1 MTEKAQKPFTEQ
13 VVSSVTHG
21 APEDPGTT
29 GAWLMGGGEMGER
42 VRSCEWAS
50 RTLGP
55 VEQWPMSLKTAIRIM
70 LNSRYPMFVWWG
82 KELINFYN
90 DAYVPMLGKRH
101 PDALGRPASQVWA
114 DVWPV
119 VGPQTEMVLK
129 EGSSTWNEELLLVME
144 RNGFREEAYFTFSYS
159 PAPDDLG
166 GIGGVFCAV
175 TEDTQ
180 RVLGQRRLRVL
191 RALAEQANQAR
202 TAEDACK
209 VAASILAQ
217 DSNDLPF
224 SVLYLLSPD
233 QRQGNLV
240 GIAGMD
246 PARAPFPAT
255 IDLTDSAGVWR
266 FDRVVKSGESL
277 IVSELSDKLGIL
289 PNGIRPEQAIVL
301 PMAKPGQSTVAGFV
315 VAGISPM
322 LQFNDD
328 YKGFMNLLAGHIAT
342 AVGNARAYEQEKKRA
357 EALAELDRAKTAF
370 FSNVSHEFR
379 TPLTLI
385 LGPLEDCLATR
396 EALPT
401 QERERLE
408 MAHRNGLRLLKLVNT
423 LLDFSR
429 IEAGRS
435 QVSYEPTDLAL
446 MTAEL
451 ASVFRSATERAGLR
465 LIIDCPVLGE
475 MVYVD
480 REMWEKIVF
489 NLLSNAFKFTFE
501 GEIEVSLRQAGSAVE
516 MAVRDTGSGIPVDE
530 IPRLFERF
538 HRVKGARGRSYEG
551 SGIGLALV
559 QELVKLHG
567 GSIRVASELN
577 RGSTFTV
584 TVPLGKD
591 HLPANRIGAER
602 TLSTGLTGEAY
613 VQEALYWLP
622 DIQNPSQ
629 DLGLPP
635 SLLSVAAVPGQSLE
649 EGQRILLVDDNAD
662 MREYVRRLLAPS
674 YDVQTVADG
683 EAALEAVHQRLPD
696 LVVAD
701 VMMPKLDGFGLL
713 KELRSHGRTAA
724 IPVVLLSARSGEESR
739 IEGLEAGANDYVIKP
754 FSARELLARVTSQL
768 NMARIRREAAETQ
781 RKLRLDAELLAAI
794 VDSSDDAIIS
804 KNLDG
809 FITSWNKSA
818 ERLFGY
824 TAAEAVGQ
832 HITLIIP
839 LDRRKE
845 EEMILARLRSGE
857 RIDHF
862 ETVRQRKDGT
872 YVDLSLT
879 ISPVKEWTGRVVGAS
894 KVARDVTERKRTE
907 RALRESEERFRKL
920 SETLEAEVQVRTSEL
935 EQRNADVLR
944 QSEQLRE
951 LSRRLLQAQDEE
963 RRHIAR
969 ELHDS
974 AGQTLAVLGMNLTQ
988 LAQAA
993 EKIAPDFASQA
1004 ETSQELVRQLHQE
1017 IRTTSYLLHPPL
1029 LDEIGLPA
1037 ALSWYVDGLRDR
1049 SSLDIKLDISEEF
1062 ERLPRDLELVV
1073 FRLIQ
1078 ESLTNIHRHSGSKTA
1093 LISVTR
1099 EGENICVKIQDE
1111 GTGMSAERSA
1121 EIQTR
1126 GSGVGIRGM
1135 RERIQ
1140 QFHGVMN
1147 IESNGG
1153 GTKIVVAIPLP
1164 KPSLAQKDGGGKPL
1178 QATV

>member
-1 MTEKAQKPFTEQ
+1 MSAVEKVAASG
-13 VVSSVTHG
+13 SSTI
-21 APEDPGTT
+21 P
-29 GAWLMGGGEMGER
+29 GAWLVGGGEMGER
-42 VRSCEWAS
+42 VRSRDWAS
-50 RTLGP
+50 TPLGP
-55 VEQWPMSLKTAIRIM
+55 VEQWPMSLKTAIRIL

-90 DAYVPMLGKRH
+90 DAYLPMLGKRH
-101 PDALGRPASQVWA
+101 PDALGRSASQVWA

-119 VGPQTEMVLK
+119 VGPQTELVLN

-144 RNGFREEAYFTFSYS
+144 RNGFSEEAYFTFSYS

-166 GIGGVFCAV
+166 RPGGIFCAV

-180 RVLGQRRLRVL
+180 RILGRRRVRVL

-209 VAASILAQ
+209 VAANILAQ
-217 DSNDLPF
+217 DANDLPF
-224 SVLYLLSPD
+224 TLLYLLNHD
-233 QRQGNLV
+233 QANLV
-240 GIAGMD
+240 GIAGLD
-246 PARAPFPAT
+246 PGTAVFPST
-255 IDLTDSAGVWR
+255 VDLTNSAGLWP
-266 FDRVVKSGESL
+266 FDRVIKSGERL
-277 IVSELSDKLGIL
+277 IVHDLSEKLGIL
-289 PNGIRPEQAIVL
+289 LNGMHPEQAIVL
-301 PMAKPGQSTVAGFV
+301 PMAKPGQTTVAGFV

-322 LQFNDD
+322 LEFNDD

-379 TPLTLI
+379 TPLTLM
-385 LGPLEDCLATR
+385 LGPLEDCLAMR

-401 QERERLE
+401 QDRERLE
-408 MAHRNGLRLLKLVNT
+408 MAQRNGLRLLKLVNT

-435 QVSYEPTDLAL
+435 HVTYEPTDLAL

-465 LIIDCPVLGE
+465 LIIDCPAVEE

-480 REMWEKIVF
+480 REMWEKVVF
-489 NLLSNAFKFTFE
+489 NLLSNAFKFTFD
-501 GEIEVSLRQAGSAVE
+501 GEIEVSLRQVGSAVE
-516 MAVRDTGSGIPVDE
+516 MAVRDTGTGIPVDE

-538 HRVKGARGRSYEG
+538 HRVKGARGRSSEG

-567 GSIRVASELN
+567 GSIRVTSELN
-577 RGSTFTV
+577 LGSTFTV

-591 HLPANRIGAER
+591 HLPANRIGAAR
-602 TLSTGLTGEAY
+602 TLSSAGLRGEAY
-613 VQEALYWLP
+613 LQEALHWLP
-622 DIQNPSQ
+622 DIQNPSH
-629 DLGLPP
+629 DLGLSS
-635 SLLSVAAVPGQSLE
+635 SLLSAVAFPRQSLE
-649 EGQRILLVDDNAD
+649 GGHRILLADDNAD
-662 MREYVRRLLAPS
+662 MRKYVRRLLAPS
-674 YDVQTVADG
+674 CDVQTVADG
-683 EAALEAVHQRLPD
+683 EAALEAIHQRLPD
-696 LVVAD
+696 LVIAD

-713 KELRSHGRTAA
+713 KELRSHERTAA

-739 IEGLEAGANDYVIKP
+739 IEGLKAGADDYVVKP
-754 FSARELLARVTSQL
+754 FSTRELLARVTSQL
-768 NMARIRREAAETQ
+768 NMARIRREAMESQ

-809 FITSWNKSA
+809 VITSWNKSA

-845 EEMILARLRSGE
+845 EEMILARLRSGQ

-872 YVDLSLT
+872 HVDLSLT
-879 ISPVKEWTGRVVGAS
+879 ISPVKDWTGRVVGAS

-907 RALRESEERFRKL
+907 RALRESEEQFRKL

-974 AGQTLAVLGMNLTQ
+974 AGQTLAVLGMNLSQ

-993 EKIAPDFASQA
+993 QKIAPDFASQA
-1004 ETSQELVRQLHQE
+1004 ENSQELVRQLHQE

-1037 ALSWYVDGLRDR
+1037 ALSWYVDGLQDR

-1062 ERLPRDLELVV
+1062 ERLPRELELVV

-1093 LISVTR
+1093 LISIAR
-1099 EGENICVKIQDE
+1099 EGETICVRVQDE
-1111 GTGMSAERSA
+1111 GTGISAERLA
-1121 EIQTR
+1121 DIQTR

-1140 QFHGVMN
+1140 QFHGAMN
-1147 IESNGG
+1147 IESNGQ
-1153 GTKIVVAIPLP
+1153 GTTIIASIPLP
-1164 KPSLAQKDGGGKPL
+1164 KPCRAEKDSGAKPL
-1178 QATV
+1178 QARV

>member
-1 MTEKAQKPFTEQ
+1 MSAVEKMA
-13 VVSSVTHG
+13 
-21 APEDPGTT
+21 APDTSTIP
-29 GAWLMGGGEMGER
+29 GAWLVGGGEMGER
-42 VRSCEWAS
+42 VRSCDWAN
-50 RTLGP
+50 TPLGP
-55 VEQWPMSLKTAIRIM
+55 VEQWPMSLKTAIRIL

-90 DAYVPMLGKRH
+90 DAYLPMLGKRH
-101 PDALGRPASQVWA
+101 PDALGRPASEVWA

-119 VGPQTEMVLK
+119 VGPQTEIVLK

-144 RNGFREEAYFTFSYS
+144 RNGFSEEAYFTFSYS

-166 GIGGVFCAV
+166 RIGGVFCAV

-180 RVLGQRRLRVL
+180 RVLGQRRVRVL

-209 VAASILAQ
+209 IAANILAQ
-217 DSNDLPF
+217 DANDLPF
-224 SVLYLLSPD
+224 TLLYLLNHN
-233 QRQGNLV
+233 QRQADLV
-240 GIAGMD
+240 GIAGLD
-246 PARAPFPAT
+246 PGTAVFPST
-255 IDLTDSAGVWR
+255 VDLTNSAGLLP
-266 FDRVVKSGESL
+266 FDRVIKSGESL
-277 IVSELSDKLGIL
+277 IVHDLSDKLGIL
-289 PNGIRPEQAIVL
+289 LNGMKPEQAIVL

-315 VAGISPM
+315 AAGISPM

-328 YKGFMNLLAGHIAT
+328 YKGFMNLLAGQIAT
-342 AVGNARAYEQEKKRA
+342 AVGNARAYEHEKKRA
-357 EALAELDRAKTAF
+357 EAFAELDRAKTAF

-379 TPLTLI
+379 TPLTLM

-396 EALPT
+396 EALPS
-401 QERERLE
+401 QEREKLE

-435 QVSYEPTDLAL
+435 HVSYEPTDLAL

-451 ASVFRSATERAGLR
+451 ASVFRSATERTGLR

-475 MVYVD
+475 IVYVD
-480 REMWEKIVF
+480 REMWEKVVF
-489 NLLSNAFKFTFE
+489 NLLSNAFKFTFD
-501 GEIEVSLRQAGSAVE
+501 GEIEVSVRQVGSAVE
-516 MAVRDTGSGIPVDE
+516 MAVRDTGIGIPVDE

-538 HRVKGARGRSYEG
+538 HRVKGSRGRSYEG

-577 RGSTFTV
+577 RGSTFSV

-591 HLPANRIGAER
+591 HLPANRIGAAR
-602 TLSTGLTGEAY
+602 TLSSTGLTGEAY
-613 VQEALYWLP
+613 LQEALYWLP

-629 DLGLPP
+629 DLGLSP
-635 SLLSVAAVPGQSLE
+635 SLLSAAAVRGQSLE
-649 EGQRILLVDDNAD
+649 EGHHILLADDNAD

-683 EAALEAVHQRLPD
+683 EAALDAIHQRLPD

-713 KELRSHGRTAA
+713 NELRSNGRTAA
-724 IPVVLLSARSGEESR
+724 IPVLLLSARSGEESR
-739 IEGLEAGANDYVIKP
+739 IEGLKAGADDYLVKP

-809 FITSWNKSA
+809 VITSWNKSA

-824 TAAEAVGQ
+824 TAAEVVGQ

-839 LDRRKE
+839 ADRRKE
-845 EEMILARLRSGE
+845 EEMILSRLRSGE

-872 YVDLSLT
+872 HVDVSLT
-879 ISPVKEWTGRVVGAS
+879 ISPVKDWTGRVVGAS

-907 RALRESEERFRKL
+907 RALRQSEERLRKL

-935 EQRNADVLR
+935 EERNAHVLR

-974 AGQTLAVLGMNLTQ
+974 AGQTLAVLGMNLSE

-993 EKIAPDFASQA
+993 QKIAPDFATQA
-1004 ETSQELVRQLHQE
+1004 EASQELVRQLHQE

-1062 ERLPRDLELVV
+1062 ERLPRELELVV

-1093 LISVTR
+1093 LISVAR
-1099 EGENICVKIQDE
+1099 EGKNICIRVQDE
-1111 GTGMSAERSA
+1111 GTGISAERLA

-1140 QFHGVMN
+1140 QFHGAMN
-1147 IESNGG
+1147 IESNSE
-1153 GTKIVVAIPLP
+1153 GTTIIATIPLP
-1164 KPSLAQKDGGGKPL
+1164 KPSVGENESGAKPL
-1178 QATV
+1178 QATM